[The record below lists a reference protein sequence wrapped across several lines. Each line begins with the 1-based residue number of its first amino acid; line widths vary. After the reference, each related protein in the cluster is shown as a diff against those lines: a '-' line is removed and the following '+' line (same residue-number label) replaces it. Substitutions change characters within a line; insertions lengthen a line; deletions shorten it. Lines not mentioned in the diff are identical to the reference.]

1 MDSFQKLQLQL
12 FCKHG
17 SLLGLETP
25 PCPNSTFTTLH
36 PLEEIL
42 QCFLPLGVTFCG
54 IESPSKP
61 MLTCLK
67 MKSEGMIFR
76 RRKLSF
82 VIPENLSHCY
92 PLPVTTLGAQSGNCV
107 PVGRGSGKYLG
118 IVQEEKFSTNTSCCS
133 SSGRERSVCCPGL
146 WERRGEEVLERL
158 ERLEV
163 LSSAWMKVALLPM
176 PLIPDPMQNCAIPA
190 PS

>member
-1 MDSFQKLQLQL
+1 MDSFQKLQLQP

-54 IESPSKP
+54 IESLSKP
-61 MLTCLK
+61 VLACLK
-67 MKSEGMIFR
+67 TKSEGMIFR

-118 IVQEEKFSTNTSCCS
+118 IVQERS
-133 SSGRERSVCCPGL
+133 SPQTLLAVPAADGNGACVVRGYGK
-146 WERRGEEVLERL
+146 GEERKCWRGWRGWRGWKCSV
-158 ERLEV
+158 V
-163 LSSAWMKVALLPM
+163 PG
-176 PLIPDPMQNCAIPA
+176 
-190 PS
+190 